1 MPLARELGTAML
13 GTLHQRIGDTL
24 TPVDAD
30 GAGIGA
36 ARSSW
41 GRVFGQQINNSYQSF
56 SNPSVT
62 GQLIGLQTGLDLW
75 HGSLIPGHRD
85 VAGAYFA
92 YSNAATDVDGL
103 VTNAAATGYVSTRT
117 GTVDQQAYSG
127 GGYWTHYG
135 PTDWYID
142 AVLQG
147 THYTGTAK
155 TEFASLP
162 ISGNGFIAS
171 LEGGY
176 PIALAFGPQF
186 VLEPQAQILW
196 QKVSFS
202 NAFDGLGPVA
212 LGSSTGTTG
221 RLGVRAKWTILTADG
236 QVWQPYGRL
245 NLWHDWNGR
254 AATTFATTPVP
265 LDAASTQLELAVGF
279 TGKLKNRLSV
289 YGQFGYQFDI
299 AHSHGSHRGVL
310 GDAGVRYTW

>member
-1 MPLARELGTAML
+1 M
-13 GTLHQRIGDTL
+13 
-24 TPVDAD
+24 
-30 GAGIGA
+30 
-36 ARSSW
+36 
-41 GRVFGQQINNSYQSF
+41 
-56 SNPSVT
+56 
-62 GQLIGLQTGLDLW
+62 
-75 HGSLIPGHRD
+75 
-85 VAGAYFA
+85 
-92 YSNAATDVDGL
+92 DGL

-202 NAFDGLGPVA
+202 NALDGLGPVA

-265 LDAASTQLELAVGF
+265 LDAAATQLELAVGF

-299 AHSHGSHRGVL
+299 AHSHAAIGGYLAMPGRAIRGERSKVISKHTRFERALLVERACIRFPGHLAWPGYSLKSSGTGSSSFSAIRRL
-310 GDAGVRYTW
+310 FSSVR